1 MQQITT
7 ILTPSVLGKKTK
19 ISLPSSKWKH
29 YFSKRKI
36 KLELLGKQIYNFLI
50 NAWND

>member
-19 ISLPSSKWKH
+19 ISLPARGNTTFQREK
-29 YFSKRKI
+29 
-36 KLELLGKQIYNFLI
+36 
-50 NAWND
+50 